1 MNREFKLRC
10 MINNPAITTTC
21 HLKPL
26 NQKRINKTTTYDVG
40 NPDSG
45 LEQTERSSGV
55 NVPFLKYIEE
65 IFTNKQK

>member
-1 MNREFKLRC
+1 
-10 MINNPAITTTC
+10 
-21 HLKPL
+21 L

-45 LEQTERSSGV
+45 LGQTERS